1 MEQQKVMHDSMINCL
16 AIPHSSNVTHHTFTH
31 EYSAKD
37 YGALLEIIKKL
48 ELEIQSHV
56 PEITIYKQKVNEL

>member
-1 MEQQKVMHDSMINCL
+1 MHDSMINCL

-37 YGALLEIIKKL
+37 HGALLQVINKL
-48 ELEIQSHV
+48 ELEIQSHI
-56 PEITIYKQKVNEL
+56 PELTL